1 MPFALPEGLL
11 PVGRGSAVRLHRPVG
26 RPIMLLNLYLPAASE
41 VLAAKLLDDVFSFAA
56 ARGDETILLGDFNL
70 PPDRAPIAD
79 ARAAGF
85 WRLADK
91 TRGTFLCG
99 PHAGMSTVNLQADQA
114 PGPAD
119 HDLVAY
125 SFSLAK
131 DTRELPRAPSRR
143 PLPADLP
150 PVTAEAWEQ
159 AWAQHDVA
167 FDQALH
173 ASDVNA
179 AWVLLSHA
187 AESLMT
193 GDPHTDTGH
202 LPRLPDCSSPQV
214 IADDALRRAAQL
226 EVSASQCRV
235 RQWHDAV
242 QNNVHRLRRWVCR
255 TAAPAPGPLD
265 DAPVHPI
272 DIVAAEHAKWGAQWS
287 IPAPHTPE
295 ETRDWCARLRPAT
308 APWADDLL
316 HPTPAAVLACLRAS
330 SRRAAGLDSWAPAA
344 LALLPLPFFQLL
356 TRLWTCCLSACKLPH
371 SWHHVR
377 ITLLP
382 KEDGGLRPLAIASA
396 LWRALGTV
404 VVRNL
409 RAWALSWAPP
419 SLLGS
424 MPGRSC
430 ADLHA
435 SFAADLHHART
446 NRLHFAGYKADI
458 KRCFDSVHVAQ
469 ALEVAR
475 WLGAVPRAVIATYLD
490 DRTVWS
496 VGRQPGPLVLA
507 AAQAGDPVDRFF
519 GMRHH
524 PEKLACF
531 GTGTLTK
538 SFLVTNAQWLGPLR
552 PHFVLLGVHYAVGL
566 TCLPETT
573 KLSAVVASRCQ
584 RIGFA
589 ARGMA
594 LRRALVRQLVLP
606 LFAWCAPWC
615 QFKVTHVQAWT
626 RNVAFAL
633 WGRPPAPSRSRLL
646 LWHVTGRP
654 HLHPEHAMDFVVAR
668 QEWYRCSRQPAV
680 VLTRPAIVPRWPAVL
695 KKWGWT
701 CQADGSWRTPLGV
714 LKPGWD
720 GLCALRRAADYAFLQ
735 RLWKED
741 AKSAPFDLALST
753 PCFEPLQRKAEI
765 MGARG
770 LRTSTACAVDAA
782 ALLRLKKPPAAV
794 HLTCSC
800 GEPVPT
806 RTHLT
811 FDCAAVGWTR
821 PLGSQ
826 LERRL
831 LCKLLP
837 LPLQRPPQAPDLDYE
852 LVSELRRA
860 AADGRAAWAIAAA
873 TSNGSV
879 VVGGLV
885 STFEQTPAAAEREAL
900 WQLLRHLRHADVPA
914 CVFLDNKALVLRLR
928 RGLHACSWAGSN
940 PGFWTAVAD
949 VVREDLQVQWVP
961 SHGKQLRWQADNP
974 AHTALART
982 LNGEADA
989 RCTALLTPLRAA
1001 WQSACDRYGAA
1012 VDWGGAAFDAQ
1023 HEATEP
1029 YHDLM
1034 KRAIGELR
1042 TA

>member
-85 WRLADK
+85 WRLADETVEGDIPLRP
-91 TRGTFLCG
+91 TRRDEHGQPTGRCVDFAL
-99 PHAGMSTVNLQADQA
+99 STVGVPALDRQQT

-119 HDLVAY
+119 HDLVSY
-125 SFSLAK
+125 SFSLEK

-150 PVTAEAWEQ
+150 PVTTEAWEQ
-159 AWAQHDVA
+159 AWAQHDAA

-173 ASDVNA
+173 ATDVNA

-187 AESLMT
+187 AESLLT
-193 GDPHTDTGH
+193 GDPHTDAGH
-202 LPRLPDCSSPQV
+202 LPRAWVISPRPRPSPSTKSEALQSHPERRLRRLARRALELQRRPEDPSASGLRQRVLRDAVELGLMDCASPQV
-214 IADDALRRAAQL
+214 IADAALRRAAQL

-287 IPAPHTPE
+287 IPAPHTSE
-295 ETRDWCARLRPAT
+295 ETRDWCARLGPAT

-475 WLGAVPRAVIATYLD
+475 WLGAPRALLPLLQHFYAMQQRHMSWQGVYHPSAIRPVAGLLQGCPFSPLLLNCIVCVWVRVVQQAVPRAVIATYLD

-519 GMRHH
+519 GLRHH

-606 LFAWCAPWC
+606 LFAWCAPWS

-753 PCFEPLQRKAEI
+753 P
-765 MGARG
+765 
-770 LRTSTACAVDAA
+770 
-782 ALLRLKKPPAAV
+782 
-794 HLTCSC
+794 
-800 GEPVPT
+800 
-806 RTHLT
+806 
-811 FDCAAVGWTR
+811 
-821 PLGSQ
+821 
-826 LERRL
+826 
-831 LCKLLP
+831 
-837 LPLQRPPQAPDLDYE
+837 
-852 LVSELRRA
+852 
-860 AADGRAAWAIAAA
+860 
-873 TSNGSV
+873 
-879 VVGGLV
+879 
-885 STFEQTPAAAEREAL
+885 
-900 WQLLRHLRHADVPA
+900 
-914 CVFLDNKALVLRLR
+914 
-928 RGLHACSWAGSN
+928 
-940 PGFWTAVAD
+940 
-949 VVREDLQVQWVP
+949 
-961 SHGKQLRWQADNP
+961 
-974 AHTALART
+974 
-982 LNGEADA
+982 
-989 RCTALLTPLRAA
+989 
-1001 WQSACDRYGAA
+1001 
-1012 VDWGGAAFDAQ
+1012 
-1023 HEATEP
+1023 
-1029 YHDLM
+1029 
-1034 KRAIGELR
+1034 
-1042 TA
+1042 

>member
-1 MPFALPEGLL
+1 ETRVHYGTAILSRLPVMPFALPEGLL

-26 RPIMLLNLYLPAASE
+26 RPIILLNLYLPAASE
-41 VLAAKLLDDVFSFAA
+41 ALAAKLLDDVFSFAA

-85 WRLADK
+85 WRLADETVEGDIPLRP
-91 TRGTFLCG
+91 TRRDEHGQPTGRCVDFAL
-99 PHAGMSTVNLQADQA
+99 STVGVPALDRQQA

-119 HDLVAY
+119 HDLVSY

-131 DTRELPRAPSRR
+131 DIRELPRAPARR
-143 PLPADLP
+143 RLPADLP

-173 ASDVNA
+173 SSDVDA

-187 AESLMT
+187 AESLM
-193 GDPHTDTGH
+193 
-202 LPRLPDCSSPQV
+202 V

-226 EVSASQCRV
+226 EVSASQGRV

-295 ETRDWCARLRPAT
+295 ETRDWCARLGPAT
-308 APWADDLL
+308 APWDDDLL

-356 TRLWTCCLSACKLPH
+356 T
-371 SWHHVR
+371 
-377 ITLLP
+377 
-382 KEDGGLRPLAIASA
+382 
-396 LWRALGTV
+396 
-404 VVRNL
+404 
-409 RAWALSWAPP
+409 
-419 SLLGS
+419 
-424 MPGRSC
+424 
-430 ADLHA
+430 
-435 SFAADLHHART
+435 

-469 ALEVAR
+469 A
-475 WLGAVPRAVIATYLD
+475 
-490 DRTVWS
+490 
-496 VGRQPGPLVLA
+496 
-507 AAQAGDPVDRFF
+507 GDPVDRFF
-519 GMRHH
+519 GLRHH

-538 SFLVTNAQWLGPLR
+538 SFLVANAQWLGPLR

-566 TCLPETT
+566 TCLPEAS

-606 LFAWCAPWC
+606 LFAWCAPWS

-654 HLHPEHAMDFVVAR
+654 HLHPEHAMDFAVAR

-680 VLTRPAIVPRWPAVL
+680 ELTRPAIVPRWPAVL

-753 PCFEPLQRKAEI
+753 PCFEPLQRKVET

-770 LRTSTACAVDAA
+770 LRTSTACAVDAP

-794 HLTCSC
+794 HLTCAC

-837 LPLQRPPQAPDLDYE
+837 LPLQRPPQALDLDYE

-860 AADGRAAWAIAAA
+860 AADGPVVCATDGGAFTRPKLDHWQRAAWAIAAA

-914 CVFLDNKALVLRLR
+914 CVFLDNKAL
-928 RGLHACSWAGSN
+928 
-940 PGFWTAVAD
+940 
-949 VVREDLQVQWVP
+949 
-961 SHGKQLRWQADNP
+961 
-974 AHTALART
+974 
-982 LNGEADA
+982 
-989 RCTALLTPLRAA
+989 
-1001 WQSACDRYGAA
+1001 
-1012 VDWGGAAFDAQ
+1012 
-1023 HEATEP
+1023 
-1029 YHDLM
+1029 
-1034 KRAIGELR
+1034 
-1042 TA
+1042 